1 MGRTMEIEM
10 MRAEELRN
18 QNGSWIDGLWKKTK
32 KFFKKCFRKRKNEE
46 TTVMVE
52 EIVTEEFDYG
62 DIYDDDVY
70 TESTEIEIQ
79 EPSEEAFEEI
89 EETEEQ

>member
-1 MGRTMEIEM
+1 
-10 MRAEELRN
+10 
-18 QNGSWIDGLWKKTK
+18 
-32 KFFKKCFRKRKNEE
+32 
-46 TTVMVE
+46 MVE